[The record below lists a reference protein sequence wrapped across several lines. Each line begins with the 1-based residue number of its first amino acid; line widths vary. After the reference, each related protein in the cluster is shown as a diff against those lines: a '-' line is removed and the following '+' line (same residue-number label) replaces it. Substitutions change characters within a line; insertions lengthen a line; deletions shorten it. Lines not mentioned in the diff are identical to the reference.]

1 MPIHLPLQQGSDSLA
16 AFLAGS
22 GLLLALGLFAALAL
36 LALGLLALALW
47 LTWLT
52 ARAAAAV
59 PKEHRRLDPGLAWLL
74 LIPVANL
81 ALNFVVLPRIS
92 QGQASAARAAG
103 LLSPGQDAGESLGWW
118 FSAADLG
125 KWAFGT
131 ASVAPL
137 LGGLAGFL
145 GTASLFGSLVLYI
158 LWLVKACEMRRLLLD
173 PGAGK
178 KPLPPGPIVG

>member
-16 AFLAGS
+16 SLLAGS
-22 GLLLALGLFAALAL
+22 GLLLALVLLAALALAALAL
-36 LALGLLALALW
+36 LGLAVW

-52 ARAAAAV
+52 ARAAASV
-59 PKEHRRLDPGLAWLL
+59 PEEHRRLDPGLAWLL

-92 QGQASAARAAG
+92 QGQAAAARAKG
-103 LLSPGQDAGESLGWW
+103 LLAEGLDAGESLAWW

-125 KWAFGT
+125 KWLFGT

-145 GTASLFGSLVLYI
+145 GSASLFGSLVLYI
-158 LWLVKACEMRRLLLD
+158 LWLVKACEMRRLLM
-173 PGAGK
+173 GQANK